1 MAQVLENN
9 VMGVLSGAVDAVT
22 KTLPLVTL
30 AGWPVLA
37 GGDHCLAT
45 LIGLNQ
51 NGVEAAWEIV
61 KVTGRVG
68 LSLTVDRGQEGI
80 AARAW
85 PAGTVL
91 QMRLTAGSVA
101 TPSLVE
107 AVRLALV
114 QLVAEN
120 RAAVDGSLATKVDK
134 NGAKVLSDNN
144 YTNDE
149 RVKLANI
156 QAAATKNFADA
167 LLLERS
173 NHTGGFNGFGTMNL
187 MANSGALPA
196 SSPPNAFFSK
206 GTFVGMAESSE
217 LGIPLPSPAYGV
229 VTVHGQW
236 GDASAGY
243 AVSRIF
249 LTAGARTFASYALD
263 NSTWSAWEETAP
275 ETPVRILNEPT
286 IKGFLQQMHAIG
298 AGYYRNDASNPVT
311 QVYSA
316 GFFSKV
322 ADTWSFMSVDRLTG
336 MPMFMSGS
344 SADID
349 AGTQKM
355 VWMGTAGRADVQTS
369 AVDATAGRVLSV
381 GAFGLGKPAVY
392 NGTNLNTTSVFP
404 WGASFGYL
412 NGVGGGPY
420 ASYYGY
426 LTAEKVDEQ
435 HMTQVV
441 RATGSGETHK
451 RYMSGGVMSP
461 WVLDIDSKSAV
472 GAVGSGAVIE
482 TGSNANGTYTKF
494 ADGTQI
500 CTHVIGGIA
509 PANPSSVPN
518 IYRSNSI
525 LWTYP
530 AAFVSNVAL
539 SHGEIG
545 GIGLCWTGLGAVGVS
560 TSSGSVC
567 VYSMTQTGTV
577 TVGLTAI
584 GRWK

>member
-1 MAQVLENN
+1 MTWYRDGSIN
-9 VMGVLSGAVDAVT
+9 
-22 KTLPLVTL
+22 
-30 AGWPVLA
+30 
-37 GGDHCLAT
+37 
-45 LIGLNQ
+45 
-51 NGVEAAWEIV
+51 
-61 KVTGRVG
+61 
-68 LSLTVDRGQEGI
+68 
-80 AARAW
+80 
-85 PAGTVL
+85 
-91 QMRLTAGSVA
+91 LTAGSNAVMGTGTA
-101 TPSLVE
+101 WLNLV
-107 AVRLALV
+107 LAGEGLDAPDGRV
-114 QLVAEN
+114 YEVAEVVSN
-120 RAAVDGSLATKVDK
+120 SHLRLTNNYLGATAAGAAYQIIPNASMTKVLTRRVSDLLSRYETELPQALA
-134 NGAKVLSDNN
+134 AKVDVVQGKGLSSND

-149 RVKLANI
+149 RAKLANI
-156 QAAATKNFADA
+156 QAAATKNLADA
-167 LLLERS
+167 VLLERS

-263 NSTWSAWEETAP
+263 NSTWSAWKETAP
-275 ETPVRILNEPT
+275 ETPVRVLNEPT
-286 IKGFLQQMHAIG
+286 IKGFLQQMHTIG

-322 ADTWSFMSVDRLTG
+322 ADTWSFISVDRLTG

-344 SADID
+344 TADID

-369 AVDATAGRVLSV
+369 KLDVTAGRLMAV
-381 GAFGLGKPAVY
+381 GAFGLGTLSAASGVDLNNFSYFPTGTSY
-392 NGTNLNTTSVFP
+392 QYHNGAIN
-404 WGASFGYL
+404 
-412 NGVGGGPY
+412 GPY
-420 ASYYGY
+420 PDFYGY
-426 LTAEKVDEQ
+426 LTVEKVDNLYLVQ
-435 HMTQVV
+435 TAKVTTSGVAYRRAVVNGVKGAWMLVIDTQSAVGTI
-441 RATGSGETHK
+441 ATGS
-451 RYMSGGVMSP
+451 
-461 WVLDIDSKSAV
+461 IF
-472 GAVGSGAVIE
+472 E

-494 ADGTQI
+494 ADGMQI
-500 CTHVIGGIA
+500 CTHVIGGIN

-530 AAFVSNVAL
+530 ATFVSNVAL